1 MGAGIKVV
9 VIRLKDDMPTG
20 DEGRAFRA
28 ISFPSTRVM
37 TSFTVRSSILSVA
50 GITGRITMSAIP
62 AMRTSL
68 TIISVKS
75 TADGTG

>member
-1 MGAGIKVV
+1 MIL
-9 VIRLKDDMPTG
+9 LKDEMPAA

-37 TSFTVRSSILSVA
+37 TSFTVRSSILSA
-50 GITGRITMSAIP
+50 PRISRRISMSAIP
-62 AMRTSL
+62 AMRASL

-75 TADGTG
+75 TAVGTGQAHWME